1 MSKVSLVLATYHHAP
16 YLEKT
21 LFSIVTQTRKPDQIV
36 VVEDGDDDGGA
47 TFAVCEKWKT
57 ALHIE
62 HYRRVNR
69 PKLVYSNQAI
79 PLNCAIKIATGKI
92 LLIHDDACMFTKPTD
107 IENLVRPVEENPNV
121 TTYAVVK
128 HLDRNGQNPGI
139 EFKDANGIPTF
150 WNYRGQAIRRDVV
163 VVMGG
168 IEESWIGYGGDDC
181 NFRERL
187 VRWNNG
193 IMESRR
199 MFDVEIY
206 HQWHPQG
213 RTDAELP
220 IYHENSRRYERLSA
234 QMIANEGRDWG
245 NLNS

>member
-1 MSKVSLVLATYHHAP
+1 
-16 YLEKT
+16 
-21 LFSIVTQTRKPDQIV
+21 
-36 VVEDGDDDGGA
+36 
-47 TFAVCEKWKT
+47 
-57 ALHIE
+57 
-62 HYRRVNR
+62 
-69 PKLVYSNQAI
+69 
-79 PLNCAIKIATGKI
+79 
-92 LLIHDDACMFTKPTD
+92 
-107 IENLVRPVEENPNV
+107 
-121 TTYAVVK
+121 
-128 HLDRNGQNPGI
+128 
-139 EFKDANGIPTF
+139 
-150 WNYRGQAIRRDVV
+150 
-163 VVMGG
+163 MGG